1 MMDSSQGGDA
11 LIGTTL
17 GKYDIVRRLGKGGM
31 ATVYLGRQT
40 SIGRTVAIKVMPQHF
55 MHDDTFMQRF
65 EREVRV
71 IAELQHPRVL
81 PVFDYGQIE
90 GRPYIVMA
98 YMAGGTL
105 ADRIEEGPM
114 TLDEIARL
122 VEQIAEG
129 LDHAHRK
136 GVIHRDFKPSNVL
149 LDEHGNVY
157 LADFGIA
164 KISEVT
170 VNLTGTGVVGTPTYM
185 APEMAREGAVT
196 PAVDIY
202 ALGVTLYQMLT
213 GRVPYEG
220 QTPLSVMMAHATRP
234 IPNVRAARPDL
245 PEGITA
251 VVERALA
258 KTPEARYATA
268 GELAEAL
275 KQAIAGQTWAP
286 SIAGDQGVATAV
298 HMPPGQQTLPEEAWV
313 TPRPSTPRPPT
324 AEPRTRTP
332 TPPPPKKKGRRWGLI
347 AAIVGV
353 VVVVGCVIGGA
364 ALGGWALLSGSTP
377 TPLPPPTDVPPT
389 VAPTN
394 PPPTEALG
402 VGPSP
407 TANTGGGATGAEAS
421 LIVDNQSAQ
430 TVCELYVSPRDSDS
444 WGDNQLNADTVIASG
459 DTFTLEGVPSGVY
472 DMQALDCSQYLLA
485 SRYGVELNGSEIH
498 WAVRDKDATL
508 LVINNSDMAVCG
520 VYVSSPGDTIWGL
533 SQLGEDQLASG
544 GQIEIAVADGTWD
557 LRAEACEG
565 DTYWEEYEVDISTHQ
580 EWTLN
585 N

>member
-1 MMDSSQGGDA
+1 MTDSSQGGDT
-11 LIGTTL
+11 LTGTTL
-17 GKYDIVRRLGKGGM
+17 GKYEIVRQLGKGGM

-40 SIGRTVAIKVMPQHF
+40 SIGRTVAIKVMPRHF

-65 EREVRV
+65 EREVKV

-105 ADRIEEGPM
+105 TDRIEQGPM
-114 TLDEIARL
+114 PLEEIERL
-122 VEQIAEG
+122 VTQIAEG

-185 APEMAREGAVT
+185 APEMAREGMVT

-234 IPNVRAARPDL
+234 IPNVRAERPDL
-245 PEGITA
+245 PEGIAA

-268 GELAEAL
+268 GDLAEAL
-275 KQAIAGQTWAP
+275 KQAIAGQTWEPAA
-286 SIAGDQGVATAV
+286 AGDQGVATAI
-298 HMPPGQQTLPEEAWV
+298 HTPPERTQPESEWM
-313 TPRPSTPRPPT
+313 TPRPPT
-324 AEPRTRTP
+324 PEPPTSTRPRTP
-332 TPPPPKKKGRRWGLI
+332 TPPPPKKKQRRWGLI

-353 VVVVGCVIGGA
+353 VAVVGCIVGVA
-364 ALGGWALLSGSTP
+364 ALGGLAALFSGATP
-377 TPLPPPTDVPPT
+377 TPLPPPTDL
-389 VAPTN
+389 PTN
-394 PPPTEALG
+394 PPPTEAPTVAPTL
-402 VGPSP
+402 GPSP
-407 TANTGGGATGAEAS
+407 TASTGGGGTGAET
-421 LIVDNQSAQ
+421 LLVIDNQSAQ
-430 TVCELYVSPRDSDS
+430 TVCELYVSPRDSDT
-444 WGDNQLNADTVIASG
+444 WGDNQLNPDTVIASG

-472 DMQALDCSQYLLA
+472 DMQVLDCNQYLLA
-485 SRYGVELNGSEIH
+485 SRYGVELSGQEVH
-498 WAVRDKDATL
+498 WSVLDKDATL
-508 LVINNSDMAVCG
+508 LVINNSDLAVCG
-520 VYVSSPGDTIWGL
+520 IYVSSPGDTIWGL
-533 SQLGEDQLASG
+533 SQLGENQLAQG
-544 GQIEIAVADGTWD
+544 GQVEVAVANGTWD
-557 LRAEACEG
+557 LRAEACDG
-565 DTYWEEYEVDISTHQ
+565 DVYWEEYEVAIDSYQ

>member
-1 MMDSSQGGDA
+1 MTDSSQGGDT
-11 LIGTTL
+11 LTGTTL
-17 GKYDIVRRLGKGGM
+17 GKYEIVRQLGKGGM

-40 SIGRTVAIKVMPQHF
+40 SIGRTVAIKVMPRHF

-65 EREVRV
+65 EREVKV

-105 ADRIEEGPM
+105 ADRIEQGPM
-114 TLDEIARL
+114 PLEEIERL
-122 VEQIAEG
+122 VTQMAEG

-185 APEMAREGAVT
+185 APEMAREGVVT
-196 PAVDIY
+196 PAVDVY

-234 IPNVRAARPDL
+234 IPNVRAERPDL
-245 PEGITA
+245 PGGIAA

-268 GELAEAL
+268 GDLAEAL
-275 KQAIAGQTWAP
+275 RQAIDGQTWEPA
-286 SIAGDQGVATAV
+286 AEDQGVATAI
-298 HMPPGQQTLPEEAWV
+298 HTPPERTQPESDWM
-313 TPRPSTPRPPT
+313 TPRPPT
-324 AEPRTRTP
+324 PGPPASTRARTP
-332 TPPPPKKKGRRWGLI
+332 TPPPPPKKKQRRWGLI

-353 VVVVGCVIGGA
+353 IAVVGCIVGVA
-364 ALGGWALLSGSTP
+364 ALGGLAALFSGATP
-377 TPLPPPTDVPPT
+377 TPLPPPTDL
-389 VAPTN
+389 PTN
-394 PPPTEALG
+394 PPPTEAPTVAPTL
-402 VGPSP
+402 GPSP
-407 TANTGGGATGAEAS
+407 TASTNGGGTGTETS

-430 TVCELYVSPRDSDS
+430 TVCELYVSPRDSDT
-444 WGDNQLNADTVIASG
+444 WGDNQLDPDTVIASG

-472 DMQALDCSQYLLA
+472 DMQALDCSQFLLA
-485 SRYGVELNGSEIH
+485 SRYGVELNGAEVH
-498 WAVRDKDATL
+498 WSVRDKDATL
-508 LVINNSDMAVCG
+508 LVINNSDRAVCG
-520 VYVSSPGDTIWGL
+520 IYVSSPGDTIWGL
-533 SQLGEDQLASG
+533 SQLGESQLAQG
-544 GQIEIAVADGTWD
+544 GQVEIAVASGTWD
-557 LRAEACEG
+557 LRAEAC
-565 DTYWEEYEVDISTHQ
+565 DSDVYWEEYEVAIDSYQ

>member
-1 MMDSSQGGDA
+1 MTDSSQGGDT
-11 LIGTTL
+11 LTGTTL
-17 GKYDIVRRLGKGGM
+17 GKYEIVRQLGKGGM

-40 SIGRTVAIKVMPQHF
+40 SIGRTVAIKVMPRHF

-65 EREVRV
+65 EREVKV

-105 ADRIEEGPM
+105 TDRIEQGPM
-114 TLDEIARL
+114 PLEEIERL
-122 VEQIAEG
+122 VTQMAEG

-245 PEGITA
+245 PEGIAA

-268 GELAEAL
+268 GDLAEAL
-275 KQAIAGQTWAP
+275 KQAIAGQTWESA
-286 SIAGDQGVATAV
+286 STDDQGVATAI
-298 HMPPGQQTLPEEAWV
+298 HTPPGLTQPEGDW
-313 TPRPSTPRPPT
+313 TTPRPPT
-324 AEPRTRTP
+324 PEPPTSARPRTP
-332 TPPPPKKKGRRWGLI
+332 TPPPPPKKKQGRWGLI

-353 VVVVGCVIGGA
+353 IAVVGCVIGAA
-364 ALGGWALLSGSTP
+364 ALGGWALIFGTTP
-377 TPLPPPTDVPPT
+377 TPTDLPPT

-394 PPPTEALG
+394 PPPTEAPALG
-402 VGPSP
+402 ASP
-407 TANTGGGATGAEAS
+407 TASTGGGATGTETS
-421 LIVDNQSAQ
+421 LVIDNQSTQ
-430 TVCELYVSPRDSDS
+430 TVCELYVSPRDSDT
-444 WGDNQLNADTVIASG
+444 WGDNQLDPDTVIASG

-472 DMQALDCSQYLLA
+472 DMQALDCNQYLLA
-485 SRYGVELNGSEIH
+485 SRYGVELNGQQVH
-498 WAVRDKDATL
+498 WSVLDKDATL
-508 LVINNSDMAVCG
+508 RVINNSDLAVCG
-520 VYVSSPGDTIWGL
+520 IYVSSPGDTIWGL
-533 SQLGEDQLASG
+533 SQLGENQLAQG
-544 GQIEIAVADGTWD
+544 GQVDIAIASETWD
-557 LRAEACEG
+557 LRAEAC
-565 DTYWEEYEVDISTHQ
+565 DSDVYWEEYEVAIDSYQ